1 MKKIFTIVSCL
12 FLSFTSL
19 KSNAQ
24 IFSENFDGGTTLP
37 AGWVQYNVD
46 GLAPATNIAGI
57 MGTNAWAVRAGGP
70 SGTGNMVTSTSWY
83 TPAGASNDWLV
94 TPAIAIPAGPAVLK
108 YDIQAQDPQFP
119 DGYRVYVSTTGNTV
133 ADFGTTPFYSEAAA
147 PSAFTTRYVDLA
159 SFAGSTVYIAF
170 QNASNDMFLLNLDN
184 VTIVSPLLTD
194 MGALSVNLPSFAAVG
209 SNVQISG
216 SMFNY
221 GSAAVTSMTI
231 NYQVDAG
238 TPVSQNLTSLNIAGV
253 SGTYNYSFSAPW
265 VAGPVG
271 NHTIKVWASNIN
283 GNADLNT
290 ANDEVSGSISVA
302 SQLVNR
308 VTCIEEFTSNT
319 CVPCAALN
327 STFDPLLDDNN
338 TNVTGAAFTNVT
350 AIKYQMNWPSPGT
363 DRSYNPDGVTR
374 QNYYGVNAIPDVYI
388 DGASANADQA
398 SIDAA
403 KSKSSPMAVVAT
415 ATRGG
420 NLITVN
426 VTVTPYI
433 TVPTGTKL
441 FIGVME
447 KAFVDDSS
455 GTTTQTDFHHVMRKM
470 IPNGNGISLALADGV
485 PVNQS
490 GSYSFTT
497 VAPPTLPTQNSY
509 TLWTNSNNLE
519 VIAFVQNTATGEIYQ
534 SSLATITAG
543 EKELKSGF
551 NARLFPNPVKDNLV
565 LSLNADKNSNASLDI
580 INALGQVVYSER
592 IESVPAGENRYQINV
607 TNIETGIYFARINFG
622 GNVQTVKFTV
632 AK

>member
-12 FLSFTSL
+12 FLSFASL

-24 IFSENFDGGTTLP
+24 IFSENFDAATTLP

-46 GLAPATNIAGI
+46 GLSPATNVAGI

-70 SGTGNMVTSTSWY
+70 SGSGNMVTSTSWY
-83 TPAGASNDWLV
+83 TPAAASNDWLV

-108 YDIQAQDPQFP
+108 FDIQAQDSQYP

-133 ADFGTTPFYSEAAA
+133 ADFGTTPLYSEAAA
-147 PSAFTTRYVDLA
+147 PSTFTTRYVDLA
-159 SFAGSTVYIAF
+159 TFAGSTVYIAF
-170 QNASNDMFLLNLDN
+170 QNASNDMFLLNMDN

-194 MGALSVNLPSFAAVG
+194 MGALSVNLPSFAANG
-209 SNVQISG
+209 SNVQIAG

-238 TPVSQNLTSLNIAGV
+238 TPVSQNLTGLNIAGV

-302 SQLVNR
+302 SQLVTR
-308 VTCIEEFTSNT
+308 VTCIEEFTSST
-319 CVPCAALN
+319 CPPCASLN
-327 STFDPLLDDNN
+327 ATFDPLLADNN
-338 TNVTGAAFTNVT
+338 ANVTGAGFSNVT

-363 DRSYNPDGVTR
+363 DPSYNADGVAR
-374 QNYYGVNAIPDVYI
+374 QNYYGVSGIPDVYM
-388 DGASANADQA
+388 DGQPVSGNQA

-403 KSKSSPMAVVAT
+403 KAKSSPMALTVSAT
-415 ATRGG
+415 KGG
-420 NLITVN
+420 NLISVSA
-426 VTVTPYI
+426 TVTPYI
-433 TVPTGTKL
+433 TVPSGVKL
-441 FIGVME
+441 FIAVLE
-447 KAFVDDSS
+447 KEYTYTG
-455 GTTTQTDFHHVMRKM
+455 GTTSQTTYHHAMRKM
-470 IPNGNGISLALADGV
+470 IPNGSGITLNNLVDAT
-485 PVNQS
+485 PVTQT
-490 GSYSFTT
+490 GSYSFT
-497 VAPPTLPTQNSY
+497 VATGIPAQNSY
-509 TLWTNSNNLE
+509 SLWTSMDNLE
-519 VIAFVQNTATGEIYQ
+519 VVAFVQNTATGEVYQ
-534 SSLATITAG
+534 AALATITAG
-543 EKELKSGF
+543 ENELTNGF
-551 NARLFPNPVKDNLV
+551 NAKLYPNPVKDNLI
-565 LSLNADKNSNASLDI
+565 LNINADRNADASLDI
-580 INALGQVVYSER
+580 VNTLGQVVYSER
-592 IESVPAGENRYQINV
+592 IESIPAGENRYQIN
-607 TNIETGIYFARINFG
+607 TSNMESGIYSARINFG

>member
-12 FLSFTSL
+12 FMSFSSL

-24 IFSENFDGGTTLP
+24 IFTENFDGGTTLP

-46 GLAPATNIAGI
+46 GLTPDPGVSTL
-57 MGTNAWAVRAGGP
+57 MGTNAWVVRAGGP
-70 SGTGNMVTSTSWY
+70 SGTGNMATSTSWY
-83 TPAGASNDWLV
+83 VPVSTSNDWLV
-94 TPAIAIPAGPAVLK
+94 TPAITIPAGPAVLK
-108 YDIQAQDPQFP
+108 YDIQAQDPDFP
-119 DGYRVYVSTTGNTV
+119 DGYKVYVSTTGNTV
-133 ADFGTTPFYSEAAA
+133 ADFGTTPLYSEAAA
-147 PSAFTTRYVDLA
+147 PSTFTTRYIDLA
-159 SFAGSTVYIAF
+159 TYAGSTVYIAF
-170 QNASNDMFLLNLDN
+170 QNASNNMYLLNMDN
-184 VTIVSPLLTD
+184 VNIYSPLLTD
-194 MGALSVNLPSFAAVG
+194 MGALSVNLPSFAANG

-238 TPVSQNLTSLNIAGV
+238 TPVSQNLSGLNIAGI

-308 VTCIEEFTSNT
+308 VTCIEEFTSST
-319 CVPCAALN
+319 CAPCAALN
-327 STFDPLLDDNN
+327 ATFDPLLADNN
-338 TNVTGAAFTNVT
+338 ANVSGAGFSNVT

-363 DRSYNPDGVTR
+363 DPSYNPDGVTR
-374 QNYYGVNAIPDVYI
+374 QNYYGVNAIPDVFI
-388 DGASANADQA
+388 DGSSSNGSQND
-398 SIDAA
+398 IDAA
-403 KSKSSPMAVVAT
+403 KAKPSPMALSLA

-420 NLITVN
+420 NLISVTA
-426 VTVTPYI
+426 TVTPYI
-433 TVPTGTKL
+433 TVATGVKL
-441 FIGVME
+441 YIGVLE
-447 KAFVDDSS
+447 KEYTYTG
-455 GTTTQTDFHHVMRKM
+455 GTTSQTTYHHVMRKM
-470 IPNGNGISLALADGV
+470 IPNGNGITLNNLVDAT
-485 PVNQS
+485 PVTQS

-497 VAPPTLPTQNSY
+497 LTSGTPTQNSY

-534 SSLATITAG
+534 AALATITAG
-543 EKELKSGF
+543 ENELTNGF
-551 NARLFPNPVKDNLV
+551 NAKLFPNPVKDNLI
-565 LSLNADKNSNASLDI
+565 LNINANKNADASIDI
-580 INALGQVVYSER
+580 INTLGQVVYSER
-592 IESVPAGENRYQINV
+592 IESIAAGDNTYQIN
-607 TNIETGIYFARINFG
+607 TSNIESGIYSAKINFG